1 MLNDII
7 LSIYTKFG
15 SDLNWSVLKLNQTI
29 RFGFG
34 EDYSSIFDKEKGGK
48 NRALKL

>member
-7 LSIYTKFG
+7 LSIYTKFD
-15 SDLNWSVLKLNQTI
+15 SDLNWSVSKLNQTI
-29 RFGFG
+29 RFG